1 MMQTFSA
8 QAPKAV
14 VMVRPHFFASNP
26 DTMQD
31 NVFQSAGPIESVAA
45 TAIAARDEVT
55 AMAGKLEAAGV
66 RVHLFEDQTRATP
79 DSVFPNNW
87 FSTHAGGHVAIYP
100 MHAANR
106 QLEGRWDI
114 INMLKQTYRVQDV
127 IDYSGLEQDGLNL
140 EGTGA
145 MVLDHV
151 DRVAYAV
158 RSNRTDPIALERFC
172 TDFNFEPMVF
182 DAADDSGRP
191 VYHTNVLMRIGTN
204 FAMAGLSMITDARQR
219 AQVMDRLAEN
229 RRVLINLSARQ
240 IREFSGN
247 AMELQGSRGR
257 VLALSSR
264 AQRALT
270 SSQIASIKDSVE
282 ILPLDVPT
290 IELAGGSV
298 RCMLAGIHLMARPV
312 TENQYDSPSGQH
324 QAYARAAGDIG
335 AAGCGPSA
343 SGCRPAFETAC
354 LPQLN
359 TEMTSP

>member
-1 MMQTFSA
+1 MKQAFSA

-14 VMVRPHFFASNP
+14 VMVGPHFFASNP

-31 NVFQSAGPIESVAA
+31 KVFQSAGPIESAAA

-55 AMAGKLEAAGV
+55 SMAGKLEAAGV
-66 RVHLFEDQTRATP
+66 RVHLFEDETRATP

-100 MHAANR
+100 MYAANR
-106 QLEGRWDI
+106 QLERRWDI

-127 IDYSGLEQDGLNL
+127 IDYSGLEQDGLYF

-151 DRVAYAV
+151 ARVAYAV

-172 TDFNFEPMVF
+172 ANFNFEPMVF

-191 VYHTNVLMRIGTN
+191 VYHTNVLMCIGTN
-204 FAMAGLSMITDARQR
+204 FAMAGFSMITDPRR
-219 AQVMDRLAEN
+219 RMQVMDRLAESG
-229 RRVLINLSARQ
+229 RVLIDLSARQ

-247 AMELQGSRGR
+247 AMELQGSQGR
-257 VLALSSR
+257 VLALSWR
-264 AQRALT
+264 ALRALT
-270 SSQIASIKDSVE
+270 SGQIASIRDSVE

-298 RCMLAGIHLMARPV
+298 RCMLAGIHLTARQLP
-312 TENQYDSPSGQH
+312 ENKYDSPSGQH
-324 QAYARAAGDIG
+324 QAYARATGS
-335 AAGCGPSA
+335 GPSA
-343 SGCRPAFETAC
+343 SGCQPAFETAC
-354 LPQLN
+354 SPQLN
-359 TEMTSP
+359 TELTSP